1 MGDRR
6 PSGSSTIKA
15 QVSATQRRIPSLKFY
30 GPYVRGMLCEAS
42 ISCRRGEGPL
52 RRVPGH
58 KRRRLGLMVERDV
71 STTNPSMASGICVGL
86 LRVYALQEF
95 NHSTEKGVVAIT
107 RHHV

>member
-1 MGDRR
+1 M
-6 PSGSSTIKA
+6 
-15 QVSATQRRIPSLKFY
+15 SATQRGTPSLKFY

-58 KRRRLGLMVERDV
+58 KRRPLGLIVERDV